1 MVSLLFPEFHVTPRD
16 VTQFL
21 EEATIMKDFKH
32 DHVLHLL
39 GVAID
44 DDRVYVVLPY
54 MENGD
59 LKSFISND
67 VNVSATFGTQNCLC
81 HCARADFLKSLVAS
95 LWISLCMAKTQDLRK
110 CHGRSSFSI
119 LWFLFHLSATDSGRA
134 NRLWYAS
141 VRRNVLPV

>member
-1 MVSLLFPEFHVTPRD
+1 MTPKD

-32 DHVLHLL
+32 QHVLHLL

-44 DDRVYVVLPY
+44 NDRIYVVLPY

-67 VNVSATFGTQNCLC
+67 ANVSTQNDGQL
-81 HCARADFLKSLVAS
+81 
-95 LWISLCMAKTQDLRK
+95 
-110 CHGRSSFSI
+110 
-119 LWFLFHLSATDSGRA
+119 
-134 NRLWYAS
+134 
-141 VRRNVLPV
+141 

>member
-1 MVSLLFPEFHVTPRD
+1 MGTPGSTTADSVVVLVEFHVTPKD

-21 EEATIMKDFKH
+21 EEATIMKDFTH
-32 DHVLHLL
+32 QHVLHLL

-67 VNVSATFGTQNCLC
+67 ANVSVKPYGGTF
-81 HCARADFLKSLVAS
+81 FYSSL
-95 LWISLCMAKTQDLRK
+95 
-110 CHGRSSFSI
+110 
-119 LWFLFHLSATDSGRA
+119 
-134 NRLWYAS
+134 
-141 VRRNVLPV
+141 